1 MKRTLERITKQS
13 VDDGF
18 LLDMR
23 VNLKIGDIG
32 NVFNLEM
39 DRNNRSTDE
48 ISSHRAP
55 MLTSRPL

>member
-39 DRNNRSTDE
+39 YRNNRSTDE
-48 ISSHRAP
+48 IIAQGTHAHKQ
-55 MLTSRPL
+55 TT